1 MKGTK
6 GRGITDTLGRKSI
19 IIGLILLIVILVI
32 STIVLLKESMKEE
45 KVEQII
51 YTEKSNLDYR
61 VYLKENDF
69 YSQEYIG
76 KDKQYI
82 ASLIDYVWA
91 KFNYEL
97 SSSDAKQKHQYT
109 YNIVAEVNVEEVGN
123 GKSIYKFKEDLVKEQ
138 TKTFNTKTKL
148 GLSETVKI
156 DYNKYNDIIKR
167 FIDVY
172 RLDDIDSTL
181 TIKMFV
187 NVEGVTTNKT
197 PVATLNIPLTNK
209 TIAIDLQTNTV
220 NATDMSV
227 YKEIA
232 NKDHLYI
239 AILFSILILML
250 TIELFIFTRNTKDIT
265 SRYNN
270 KIKKILTS
278 YDSYIQRT
286 DNEFNFKGYQQL
298 EMQSFED
305 LLQIRDTISQPILMK
320 EKEKDK
326 ETDFFIP
333 SKANVVYIYKLK
345 IEDFE
350 QSEKEKNK

>member
-6 GRGITDTLGRKSI
+6 GRGITGTLGRKSI
-19 IIGLILLIVILVI
+19 IIGLILLIVILII
-32 STIVLLKESMKEE
+32 STIVLLKEAMKEE
-45 KVEQII
+45 NVEQII

-69 YSQEYIG
+69 YAQEYLG

-91 KFNYEL
+91 KFKYEL
-97 SSSDAKQKHQYT
+97 NSTETDKEYEYT
-109 YNIVAEVNVEEVGN
+109 YNIIAEVNVEDVSNGN
-123 GKSIYKFKEDLVKEQ
+123 SIYKFKEDLVQEKTE
-138 TKTFNTKTKL
+138 TFNSNKKL
-148 GLSETVKI
+148 EISETIKI
-156 DYNKYNDIIKR
+156 DYNKYNSIIKK
-167 FIDVY
+167 FVEIY
-172 RLDDIDSTL
+172 KLDDIDSIL

-187 NVEGVTTNKT
+187 DVEGVTTNVT
-197 PVATLNIPLTNK
+197 PVATLHIPLTTR

-220 NATDMSV
+220 NATDTSV

-232 NKDHLYI
+232 NRNHLYI
-239 AILFSILILML
+239 AILFSILIVML
-250 TIELFIFTRNTKDIT
+250 IIELFIFTRNTKDII
-265 SRYNN
+265 SIYNN
-270 KIKKILTS
+270 KIKKILAS
-278 YDSYIQRT
+278 YDSYIQKT
-286 DNEFNFKGYQQL
+286 DNEFNFKGYQQI
-298 EMQSFED
+298 EMQTFED

-326 ETDFFIP
+326 EVDFFIP

-350 QSEKEKNK
+350 QD